1 MSIKYIHGGSGS
13 QMLHAAFKIPG
24 KNRRVDKK
32 GSLHYLFLCKYH
44 NKYRLPHAF
53 HLTIK
58 FLQLISCW
66 LIKTGIETL
75 GVVQDSW
82 MVSAEK
88 FEI

>member
-13 QMLHAAFKIPG
+13 QMLLAALKISG

-32 GSLHYLFLCKYH
+32 GSLHNFFLCEYH
-44 NKYRLPHAF
+44 NEYRLPHAF

-58 FLQLISCW
+58 FLQLISYW
-66 LIKTGIETL
+66 LIKTGIETP

-82 MVSAEK
+82 MVSAE
-88 FEI
+88 